1 MNPLPRRLLIL
12 GGTGFVGQA
21 LLEALTEASH
31 AGPCLVPTRRL
42 RRGMTAQTLP
52 GVQLIQA
59 QVLSEAELAPLV
71 AQCDAVVNLVA
82 ILQGRAADF
91 ERVHVDLP
99 RMLGTLCARHGVQR
113 VVHVSALGVSAQ
125 APSMYLRSKARGE
138 AALREA
144 VPTATILRPSI
155 IFGAGDRFLNL
166 FARLQALA
174 PIVPLG
180 GAGALMQPVWV
191 KDVAQALLRCLQDP
205 ATAGQTYECAGPEV
219 MSLGDL
225 VRLAG
230 RLSGHPR
237 WVIPLPA
244 PLAWLQAA
252 TLECLPGEPL
262 MSRDNVASLKV
273 PNIASGQLPGLAA
286 LGITP
291 AGVEGVAAGY
301 LAADQGLR
309 RFEPWRR
316 HHR

>member
-1 MNPLPRRLLIL
+1 
-12 GGTGFVGQA
+12 
-21 LLEALTEASH
+21 
-31 AGPCLVPTRRL
+31 
-42 RRGMTAQTLP
+42 MTVQTLP
-52 GVQLIQA
+52 GVQLVQA
-59 QVLSEAELAPLV
+59 QVQSEAELAPLV

-82 ILQGRAADF
+82 ILQGQAADF

-99 RMLGTLCARHGVQR
+99 RTLGALCARHGVKR

-138 AALREA
+138 AVLREA
-144 VPTATILRPSI
+144 VPSTTILRPSI

-166 FARLQALA
+166 FASLQALA
-174 PIVPLG
+174 PFMPLG
-180 GAGALMQPVWV
+180 GAGAQMQPVWV
-191 KDVAQALLRCLQDP
+191 KDVAQALLRGLRDP

-237 WVIPLPA
+237 WVIPLPT

-252 TLECLPGEPL
+252 AMECLPGEPL

-273 PNIASGQLPGLAA
+273 PNVATGLLPGLDA
-286 LGITP
+286 LGIRP
-291 AGVEGVAAGY
+291 AGVEGVAASY
-301 LAADQGLR
+301 LAPRQGLR
-309 RFEPWRR
+309 RFEPWRH